1 MLVIPLRPDS
11 VTNLSLRVGMTASY
25 DLERFV
31 EAQAPVYAQVLS
43 ELRAGLKQSHWM
55 WFIFP
60 QIEGLGS
67 SVMAQRYAIAS
78 LEEAADYLK
87 HPLLGPRLRECT
99 RLINAVTGKPIETI
113 LGRPDSMKFH
123 SSVTLFAQATDENQE
138 FVTAIQ
144 KYFNGRID
152 QATMERLSGL
162 PQTNTE

>member
-1 MLVIPLRPDS
+1 
-11 VTNLSLRVGMTASY
+11 MTASY

-31 EAQAPVYAQVLS
+31 EAQAPVYARVLS
-43 ELRAGLKQSHWM
+43 ELRAGLKQDHWM

-67 SVMAQRYAIAS
+67 SAMAQRYAIAS
-78 LEEAADYLK
+78 LQEAADYLK

-99 RLINAVTGKPIETI
+99 QLVNAVAGKSIESI
-113 LGRPDSMKFH
+113 LGRPDNMKFH

-144 KYFNGRID
+144 KYFKGRID

-162 PQTNTE
+162 PHTNTE